1 MSNYWRDTAYRT
13 YNGRVTSDLD
23 KLYAGLPQPRHVWVT
38 DRQSV
43 APGENIEADDAWDRF
58 LGASP
63 AGHILQT
70 ARWARLKA
78 GFGWSAT
85 RVVLRTIPSPD
96 APLTGG
102 ASILFRKLPWGQTV
116 AYVPKGPAVDWTD
129 AAQVRAVLTMA
140 RHTAAKCRA
149 ALLKIEPEL
158 PPSPELTAALAGYG
172 YALSPQRVQPLSTIH
187 VDLSGDEEAILGRMK
202 QKWRYNIR
210 LAERKGVT
218 VRGGGMDDLPAI
230 QRLMDATG
238 ARDGF
243 GVHNAAYHRRATQLF
258 LPEGLMAWLL
268 AEHEGHLL
276 AAIAVF
282 ALGRTAYYM
291 WGASADEGRNL
302 MPNHAVQWAAMRWA
316 RERGCTAYDLWGI
329 PNEVGADPLA
339 YAEPESWGEGGL
351 WGVYRFK
358 QGFGGTVVR
367 YSGAWDLPLSRPGY
381 ALYKLALR
389 VRKSQVTP

>member
-1 MSNYWRDTAYRT
+1 M
-13 YNGRVTSDLD
+13 
-23 KLYAGLPQPRHVWVT
+23 PPPRHVWVT

-43 APGENIEADDAWDRF
+43 APGESIEADDAWDRF
-58 LGASP
+58 LAASP

-78 GFGWSAT
+78 GFGWSAV

-102 ASILFRKLPWGQTV
+102 ASILFRRLPWGQTV

-140 RHTAAKCRA
+140 RHAAAKGRA

-158 PPSPELTAALAGYG
+158 PPSPGLAAALAGYG
-172 YALSPQRVQPLSTIH
+172 YAPSPQRVQPLSTIH
-187 VDLSGDEEAILGRMK
+187 VDLSGDEDTILGRMK
-202 QKWRYNIR
+202 PKWRYNIR

-243 GVHNAAYHRRATQLF
+243 GVHNAAYHRRATGLF
-258 LPEGLMAWLL
+258 LPERLMAWLL
-268 AEHEGHLL
+268 AEHEGQLL

-316 RERGCTAYDLWGI
+316 REQGCTTYDLWGI
-329 PNEVGADPLA
+329 PDEVGADPLA

-358 QGFGGTVVR
+358 QGFGGAVVR
-367 YSGAWDLPLSRPGY
+367 YSGAWDLPLSRPGH

>member
-1 MSNYWRDTAYRT
+1 M
-13 YNGRVTSDLD
+13 
-23 KLYAGLPQPRHVWVT
+23 PQPRHVWVT

-43 APGENIEADDAWDRF
+43 APGESIEADDAWDRF
-58 LGASP
+58 LATSP

-78 GFGWSAT
+78 GFGWSAA
-85 RVVLRTIPSPD
+85 RVVLRTIPSPN
-96 APLTGG
+96 APLIGG
-102 ASILFRKLPWGQTV
+102 ASILFRRLPWGQAV

-140 RHTAAKCRA
+140 RHVAAKGRA

-158 PPSPELTAALAGYG
+158 PPSPELAAALQGFGYTP
-172 YALSPQRVQPLSTIH
+172 SPQRVQPLSTIH

-218 VRGGGMDDLPAI
+218 VRGGRMDDLSAI
-230 QRLMDATG
+230 QQLLDATA
-238 ARDGF
+238 ARDSF
-243 GVHNAAYHRRATQLF
+243 GVHNAAYHRRATDLF

-268 AEHEGHLL
+268 AEHEGQLL

-316 RERGCTAYDLWGI
+316 QERGCTTYDLWGI
-329 PNEVGADPLA
+329 PDEVGADPLA